1 MTKKDYRPIA
11 MKNQTEQNKIPGTLK
26 SLFDEIAS
34 RLWNRRASVMV
45 GAGFSR
51 NASPSFPLWNELGD
65 AFFENVN
72 GRNPGPGDKAYQSI
86 PRLAQQ
92 VECLFGRPALDRILQ
107 ERIPDESV
115 NPSALHRRLLDLP
128 WQDVFSTNYDTL
140 LERAASQSRRHY
152 TPVFDAQSLANAEKP
167 RIVKLHGS
175 FPAHRPFVI
184 TEEDYRQ
191 YPDNRAPFV
200 NTVQQSLLENTLC
213 LIGFSGDDPNFLQW
227 IGWIRDRLGAQYT
240 QRIYL
245 IDCFGMDQPYR
256 SLLAE
261 RRIEVV
267 DLSLLPGIGRDCRT
281 EALTRFVDY
290 LSSQNS
296 ENTKWPGQPAL
307 LELHKKS
314 ADDAVRY
321 LCPLLE
327 SIRTNCPCGFLLPR
341 EKRESLWFRLMQI
354 PDSLFL
360 NATDEDAFA
369 LRILHEVV
377 WLFSKCLV
385 PLEKEMADACEA
397 VRKRYWPFDSSAPQE
412 AVYRK
417 DNTTFSVPWDGLR
430 DRWLTLSLELFR
442 YYREHGEK
450 DAASRVLNELREHR
464 EHWSPVQEQWFW
476 YENYLFSLSIFSV
489 ESARKSL
496 SLWPENESLPYWAAK
511 KAAAYAE
518 LGDLDQAKPR
528 ILEAVSCIRSQLN
541 RATGPVVDELRLAEN
556 YAIQLRKY
564 ILSAAFRKEDQF
576 WNKDNPDERRSTEKE
591 NDSQP
596 LETERNEDRP
606 PEGCFAEEMEMFR
619 LLLDHDLRSTPEPTS
634 RYGFDAGNIC
644 YRSSWSVTK
653 LNEYSAQSIVR
664 FLEVAGFPYKICDSV
679 VLGSSAFN
687 NVLQKVSE
695 TNVFAAVLLSV
706 REGST
711 SLPEHV
717 FDRKC
722 LAAVS
727 AEQADA
733 LIAVYTKSLEQT
745 LSALSGRI
753 RSEYDPFDLRFLS
766 ALPEFLSRLCCKS
779 SFESRTTV
787 WSFVKNA
794 YASPFRS
801 RVSHMPEL
809 VRRLLHAQSIQETLD
824 RIPFLLTIPQPTE
837 WTPLDE
843 MHYQNPLRRFSL
855 PVDSIKEKAPTI
867 PPSEIVRLFEALSDA
882 SGPSREWTIRSLFI
896 LWKIGALSKRQTKT
910 FIDFVFSLK
919 MSDDSGLFAFERMQL
934 RDHPQF
940 DDTDKSELMGR
951 LDRLATD
958 SSKTSHNVLMTI
970 QSVYCDFA
978 NYESMYKLPWTQDDG
993 KTFLARSIQD
1003 VWPKIE
1009 QGLKAAKTGIPLF
1022 DVGNDAK
1029 SAFRI
1034 FADPVSLLGIA
1045 KIPSGDIAEWKE
1057 RLDAV
1062 FRTCDSFAIPCLEL
1076 RAAWHVA
1083 SGFDTHE
1090 TATKIR
1096 EALFSNQPEK
1106 IESAISAM
1114 SILFKQDRRTIG
1126 DCDLMELLR
1135 ESILWCSGEAVHA
1148 VLHSLWSLFSRVG
1161 EAATTPIVSALDNR
1175 FRRLLVETDYRDGI
1189 PEIPTELKIIIR
1201 QDVTHLCIWLALQTP
1216 NVTKTRLTCL
1226 SQWAAL
1232 RNDGNEFAEI
1242 RVLWKNHPEIC
1253 GLGQAEPTKNH
1264 PEIRD
1269 A

>member
-65 AFFENVN
+65 AFFEKVN

-464 EHWSPVQEQWFW
+464 EHWSPVQAQWFW

-653 LNEYSAQSIVR
+653 LNEYSAQSMVR

-867 PPSEIVRLFEALSDA
+867 PPSEIDRLFEALSDA

-951 LDRLATD
+951 LDRLAAD

-993 KTFLARSIQD
+993 KTFLARSIKD

-1009 QGLKAAKTGIPLF
+1009 QGLKAAKTDIPFF
-1022 DVGNDAK
+1022 DVVNDARI
-1029 SAFRI
+1029 AFRI
-1034 FADPVSLLGIA
+1034 FADPVSLLGVA
-1045 KIPSGDIAEWKE
+1045 RIPSGDISEWKE

-1076 RAAWHVA
+1076 RAAWYVA
-1083 SGFDTHE
+1083 SGFDAREIE
-1090 TATKIR
+1090 TMIR
-1096 EALFSNQPEK
+1096 EALLSNQTEN
-1106 IESAISAM
+1106 IESALSAM
-1114 SILFKQDRRTIG
+1114 TILFKHNRKTIG

-1135 ESILWCSGEAVHA
+1135 ERIFWCSGEAVHA
-1148 VLHSLWSLFSRVG
+1148 VLHSLWKLFSWVG
-1161 EAATTPIVSALDNR
+1161 NAATAPIVSALDNR

-1242 RVLWKNHPEIC
+1242 RVLWKNHPEV
-1253 GLGQAEPTKNH
+1253 GGPVVGRKEPTKNH
-1264 PEIRD
+1264 
-1269 A
+1269 AKKA

>member
-1 MTKKDYRPIA
+1 MQ
-11 MKNQTEQNKIPGTLK
+11 NQTEQNRIPGTLK
-26 SLFDEIAS
+26 ALFDEIAS
-34 RLWNRRASVMV
+34 RLWNRRASVMI

-51 NASPSFPLWNELGD
+51 NAAPTFPLWNELGD
-65 AFFENVN
+65 VFFEKVN
-72 GRNPGPGDKAYQSI
+72 GKKPGPGDKAYQSI

-92 VECLFGRPALDRILQ
+92 VECLFGRPALDRILH

-115 NPSALHRRLLDLP
+115 HPSDLHRRLLDLP
-128 WQDVFSTNYDTL
+128 WQDVFTTNYDTL
-140 LERAASQSRRHY
+140 LERAASQSHRHY

-175 FPAHRPFVI
+175 FPAYRPFVV

-191 YPDNRAPFV
+191 YPENRAPFV

-227 IGWIRDRLGAQYT
+227 IGWIRDRLGARYA

-245 IDCFGMDQPYR
+245 IDCFAMDQPYR
-256 SLLAE
+256 SMLAE

-267 DLSLLPGIGRDCRT
+267 DLSLLPGIDKDCRKD
-281 EALTRFVDY
+281 ALFRFVEY
-290 LSSQNS
+290 LSSKNP
-296 ENTKWPGQPAL
+296 EDAKWPGHPAL
-307 LELHKKS
+307 LELHKRD
-314 ADDAVRY
+314 AADAVRY

-327 SIRTNCPCGFLLPR
+327 SIRTNCPCGFLLPW

-360 NATDEDAFA
+360 NAPDDDALA

-377 WLFSKCLV
+377 WMYSRCLV

-397 VRKRYWPFDSSAPQE
+397 IRKRYWPFDSSAPQE
-412 AVYRK
+412 AVYQK
-417 DNTTFSVPWDGLR
+417 ETHTFSVPWDELR
-430 DRWLTLSLELFR
+430 DRWLTLSLELLR
-442 YYREHGEK
+442 YYRERGERE
-450 DAASRVLNELREHR
+450 AASRILKELLSHR
-464 EHWSPVQEQWFW
+464 EHWSSVQEQWFW

-489 ESARKSL
+489 EAAKKSL
-496 SLWPENESLPYWAAK
+496 SFWPENESLPYWTAK

-518 LGDLDQAKPR
+518 LGDLDQSKSLILDAIAR
-528 ILEAVSCIRSQLN
+528 IRMQLN
-541 RATGPVVDELRLAEN
+541 HATEPITEDLRLYEN
-556 YAIQLRKY
+556 YAIQLGQF
-564 ILSAAFRKEDQF
+564 IFSAATLAEERF
-576 WNKDNPDERRSTEKE
+576 WNKKDSETVRS
-591 NDSQP
+591 DD
-596 LETERNEDRP
+596 RNTSSIFMDINREPVRS
-606 PEGCFAEEMEMFR
+606 PEGCYAEEMKTFR
-619 LLLDHDLRSTPEPTS
+619 LLLDRDFQAQSPQTRQ
-634 RYGFDAGNIC
+634 YGFDVGNIC
-644 YRSSWSVTK
+644 DQSSWSVTK
-653 LNEYSAQSIVR
+653 LNEYSAHSLVR
-664 FLEVAGFPYKICDSV
+664 FLEDIGVPFRIGNSILMDHSIQ
-679 VLGSSAFN
+679 N
-687 NVLQKVSE
+687 NVLCIISK
-695 TNVFAAVLLSV
+695 TNLFLGIILFV
-706 REGST
+706 RTGST
-711 SLPEHV
+711 SLPKGM
-717 FDRKC
+717 FDRKY
-722 LAAVS
+722 LAVS
-727 AEQADA
+727 SSEQVDA
-733 LIAVYTKSLEQT
+733 LIETCTQTLERT

-753 RSEYDPFDLRFLS
+753 RSEYDPFDFRFLS
-766 ALPEFLSRLCCKS
+766 ALPEILSRLCCKS
-779 SFESRTTV
+779 SFSTRTTI
-787 WSFVKNA
+787 WHFVKNA
-794 YASPFRS
+794 YASPFRA
-801 RVSHMPEL
+801 RISHMPEL
-809 VRRLLHAQSIQETLD
+809 VRRLLRAQSIQETLD

-855 PVDSIKEKAPTI
+855 PIGSIKEKPPTI
-867 PPSEIVRLFEALSDA
+867 PSSEIVRLFETLSGA
-882 SGPSREWTIRSLFI
+882 SGPAREWTIRSLFV
-896 LWKIGALSKRQTKT
+896 LWRIGALSKGQSKT
-910 FIDFVFSLK
+910 FIASVLDSSHK
-919 MSDDSGLFAFERMQL
+919 TSDDSGLFAFERMQL
-934 RDHPQF
+934 RDPSKSN
-940 DDTDKSELMGR
+940 DIDKSELMGK

-958 SSKTSHNVLMTI
+958 SSKNAHDVLRTI

-978 NYESMYKLPWTQDDG
+978 NYESMHKLPWTQDDG
-993 KTFLARSIQD
+993 KMFLTRSIQD

-1090 TATKIR
+1090 TATMIR

-1161 EAATTPIVSALDNR
+1161 DAATTPIVSAMDNR

-1242 RVLWKNHPEIC
+1242 RVLWKNHPEV
-1253 GLGQAEPTKNH
+1253 GGPAVGRKEPTKNH
-1264 PEIRD
+1264 
-1269 A
+1269 AKKA